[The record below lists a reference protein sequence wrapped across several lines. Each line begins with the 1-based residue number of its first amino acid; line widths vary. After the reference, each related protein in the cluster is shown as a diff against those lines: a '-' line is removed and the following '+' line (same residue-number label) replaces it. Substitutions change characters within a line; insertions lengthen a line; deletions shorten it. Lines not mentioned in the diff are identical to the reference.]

1 MAKNEV
7 NEAVWKIM
15 QDKLGYTEEEAKKFK
30 NNPRNVKV
38 MKAAEALMNKT
49 IIFEVVKSHG
59 CNIEHKVGDKFYFSA
74 EGYMLA
80 HKGPKKVCPFIL
92 PAMARLVWV
101 IQERIY
107 EGLDPVPSFNFSHCE
122 DVGIDCGGWGRVV
135 IEAKV
140 IDRQR

>member
-38 MKAAEALMNKT
+38 MKAAEALVNKT

-59 CNIEHKVGDKFYFSA
+59 CNIEHKVGDKFYFAA

-92 PAMARLVWV
+92 PAMSRLVWV

-140 IDRQR
+140 IDRQK

>member
-7 NEAVWKIM
+7 NEAVWGIM
-15 QDKLGYTEEEAKKFK
+15 KDKLGYTEEESKKFE

-101 IQERIY
+101 VQERLY
-107 EGLDPVPSFNFSHCE
+107 EGLDPQPSFSFSHCE

>member
-1 MAKNEV
+1 MAKNEL

-59 CNIEHKVGDKFYFSA
+59 CNIEHKVGDKFYFGA

-92 PAMARLVWV
+92 PAMSRLVWV

-107 EGLDPVPSFNFSHCE
+107 EGLDPVPSFKFSQCE

-140 IDRQR
+140 VDRQR